1 MAAKSKSAKKKQ
13 VLKLVQSREER
24 RAQGKALRDKVPRR
38 SHAGW
43 KASSK
48 RRDPVDILLKS
59 CEGRIPR
66 LIPIRFGR
74 MMQTP
79 FTFYR
84 GAAVIMAADLA
95 RTPVSGIRV
104 QTCGDCHLLNFGAFA
119 SPERRII
126 FDINDFDE
134 TLPAPWEWD
143 VKRLA
148 TSFVIASRH
157 NKFKERDARASAMRC
172 VESYREHMAELSD
185 MRVLS
190 RWYLHIDLDE
200 LIAEIGDAKAKK
212 RVEKRLAKVRAR
224 NVMEQDF
231 PKLTT
236 MNGNKPTIKDNPPLI
251 YHAPDWTDAKFEK
264 EVQKAFESYR
274 ETLNDDHKILL
285 DHYEIQDLAVKVV
298 GVGSVG
304 TRCAILLLMADNDDP
319 LFLQV
324 KEARTSVLEPYAG
337 KSSYANRGQRIVAG
351 QRLMQSASDIFLGW
365 AVGPDGNHFYV
376 RQLWDGKIKPVVEIY
391 DEDWMLEYADA
402 CGQVL
407 ARAHANSAD
416 PAMISGYLGGTGRF
430 DRAVADFA
438 VAYADQN
445 EADHAAFLKAIRN
458 GKIEVYQER

>member
-1 MAAKSKSAKKKQ
+1 
-13 VLKLVQSREER
+13 
-24 RAQGKALRDKVPRR
+24 
-38 SHAGW
+38 
-43 KASSK
+43 
-48 RRDPVDILLKS
+48 
-59 CEGRIPR
+59 
-66 LIPIRFGR
+66 
-74 MMQTP
+74 
-79 FTFYR
+79 
-84 GAAVIMAADLA
+84 
-95 RTPVSGIRV
+95 
-104 QTCGDCHLLNFGAFA
+104 
-119 SPERRII
+119 
-126 FDINDFDE
+126 
-134 TLPAPWEWD
+134 
-143 VKRLA
+143 
-148 TSFVIASRH
+148 
-157 NKFKERDARASAMRC
+157 
-172 VESYREHMAELSD
+172 
-185 MRVLS
+185 
-190 RWYLHIDLDE
+190 LHIDLDE